1 MKNIRIKK
9 LNTGLYS
16 VLMVMSIMCLSKYAE
31 YFWENINLYSIC
43 VLGIMEFTIFKSAQG
58 MAKNIADI
66 QLDEALKELD
76 EEIAK
81 RKIQEEQ
88 NETATDKA

>member
-9 LNTGLYS
+9 LNTGLYF
-16 VLMVMSIMCLSKYAE
+16 VLMVMSIMCLSKYAD
-31 YFWENINLYSIC
+31 YFWENIDLYSIC
-43 VLGIMEFTIFKSAQG
+43 VLGIMGFTMLKSVQG

-66 QLDEALKELD
+66 QLYESLKELD